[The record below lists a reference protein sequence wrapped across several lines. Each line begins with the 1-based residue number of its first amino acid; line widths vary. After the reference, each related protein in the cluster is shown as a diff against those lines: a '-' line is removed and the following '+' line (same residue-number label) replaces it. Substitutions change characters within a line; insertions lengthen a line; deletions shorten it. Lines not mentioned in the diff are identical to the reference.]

1 MTNLSAV
8 HDRLRAILAAHT
20 DRLVTTKDGPEGMTL
35 NFTTIDD
42 TLLAELEELTA
53 KGIPGFRAVA
63 EAAAAI
69 RR

>member
-35 NFTTIDD
+35 
-42 TLLAELEELTA
+42 EVPGLEEVTA

-63 EAAAAI
+63 EAAAAT